1 MTLIKTS
8 ILSLIATFF
17 KMLSG
22 LVINKAVSV
31 YIGPAGLALIG
42 QFQNFI
48 QITLVAAQGAI
59 NSGVVKYT
67 AEYYD
72 DEKKL
77 STLFSTSVK
86 LSLVSS
92 ILTSITL
99 IIFSHYLSIKI
110 LSNAEYEFVFYTLG
124 LTITLFVLNNLLLSI
139 LNGLKQIPTFI
150 KINIAQSIF
159 SLLFTSV
166 LILTYNIKGA
176 LIALAT
182 NQSVT
187 LIVTLYFINKKKLIN
202 WRLFSANFDK
212 KIARNLLNFSFM
224 AITSAIMV
232 PSSQFII
239 REFITVNQGIE
250 NAGYW
255 QGINYISTT
264 YLNIVTIALGI
275 YYLPRL
281 SEIKNVNELITEI
294 KKGYK
299 IILPIAIA
307 SGILIFLFRYF
318 IISVLFSKEFL
329 DMEPLFFWQIVGDGF
344 KIASWLLAYVMI
356 AKSMSTKFILTEV
369 IFSISFVLLTMLFV
383 NYYGTIGA
391 TYAYVI
397 NYVIYF
403 IVVYLIINNYLKRQD
418 IK

>member
-22 LVINKAVSV
+22 LVINKAISV
-31 YIGPAGLALIG
+31 YIGPAGLALVG

-48 QITLVAAQGAI
+48 QIALVAAQGAI

-67 AEYYD
+67 AEYCD

-77 STLFSTSVK
+77 SALLSTSLK
-86 LSLVSS
+86 LSLASS

-99 IIFSHYLSIKI
+99 IILSPYFSIKI
-110 LSNAEYEFVFYTLG
+110 FSTSEYKFVFYTLG

-139 LNGLKQIPTFI
+139 LNGLKKIPTFI
-150 KINIAQSIF
+150 KINISQSVL
-159 SLLFTSV
+159 SLLFTST

-176 LIALAT
+176 LVALAT
-182 NQSVT
+182 NQSITLMVT
-187 LIVTLYFINKKKLIN
+187 VYFINKKKLVN
-202 WRLFSANFDK
+202 WKLFTSNFDK
-212 KIARNLLNFSFM
+212 KTARDLLNFSFM

-232 PSSQFII
+232 PTCQFII

-255 QGINYISTT
+255 QGINYISIT
-264 YLNIVTIALGI
+264 YLNVVTIALGI

-299 IILPIAIA
+299 IILPTAII

-318 IISVLFSKEFL
+318 IISVLFSKDFL
-329 DMEPLFFWQIVGDGF
+329 DMESLFFWQIVGDIF

-356 AKSMSTKFILTEV
+356 AKSMSTIFILTEI
-369 IFSISFVLLTMLFV
+369 IFSISFILLTMPFV

-391 TYAYVI
+391 TYAYSI
-397 NYVIYF
+397 NYIIYF
-403 IVVYLIINNYLKRQD
+403 IVVYLIINNY
-418 IK
+418 IKKQAIK

>member
-1 MTLIKTS
+1 
-8 ILSLIATFF
+8 
-17 KMLSG
+17 MLSG